1 MYNHFPKPWKHAIL
15 TMIPKPGKDQKFP
28 LNFRPISLISSIGKI
43 YEKIL
48 LKRIEKYTL
57 DNSIIPD
64 IQHGFRK
71 ETSTCHQLLRATN
84 IIISGFNKHA
94 TTGGIFLDVEKVF
107 DRLWHNGLIFKMIN
121 LNFPPYLI
129 HTISD
134 YLHNRTFQVKIQ
146 ATISKIGHIQA
157 GSPQG
162 SLLSPIL
169 YNIYTND
176 FPTSPL
182 VDICLFADDAAIL
195 SQQNTPQKVRA
206 TLQKYLMK
214 LKKWLTL
221 WRISINTS
229 KSKAI
234 VFKKGK
240 YKNTLQPLK
249 LFRSNIDWH
258 DEVDYLGVTLDK
270 KLTFNSH
277 LKKITCKFK
286 NRLQALH
293 KLLSKK
299 SKLSNNNKRKI
310 YMQYLLPILT
320 YASQIWGITSNRNLD
335 GIQILQN
342 RALRLILNAPTYVK
356 RIHIHKDLKI
366 PALTSR
372 IKRLATAFYEQV
384 NAHSNSL
391 INIQAAMDTQRTQ
404 NMPIQTTH
412 LRRRF

>member
-1 MYNHFPKPWKHAIL
+1 
-15 TMIPKPGKDQKFP
+15 MIPKPGKDPKFP

-43 YEKIL
+43 YKKIL

-84 IIISGFNKHA
+84 IIISGFNNHA
-94 TTGGIFLDVEKVF
+94 TTGGIFLDVENAF
-107 DRLWHNGLIFKMIN
+107 DRLWHHGLIFKMIN
-121 LNFPPYLI
+121 LNYPPYLI

-169 YNIYTND
+169 YNIYTYD

-182 VDICLFADDAAIL
+182 VDICLFADDAANL
-195 SQQNTPQKVRA
+195 SQQDTPQK
-206 TLQKYLMK
+206 
-214 LKKWLTL
+214 
-221 WRISINTS
+221 
-229 KSKAI
+229 
-234 VFKKGK
+234 
-240 YKNTLQPLK
+240 
-249 LFRSNIDWH
+249 
-258 DEVDYLGVTLDK
+258 
-270 KLTFNSH
+270 
-277 LKKITCKFK
+277 
-286 NRLQALH
+286 
-293 KLLSKK
+293 
-299 SKLSNNNKRKI
+299 
-310 YMQYLLPILT
+310 
-320 YASQIWGITSNRNLD
+320 IWGITSNRNLD
-335 GIQILQN
+335 RIQILQN
-342 RALRLILNAPTYVK
+342 RALRLILNAPTYIK

-366 PALTSR
+366 PAFTSR
-372 IKRLATAFYEQV
+372 IKKLATAFYEQV

-391 INIQAAMDTQRTQ
+391 INIQAAMDAQRTH
-404 NMPIQTTH
+404 NRPIQTTH

>member
-1 MYNHFPKPWKHAIL
+1 MCNESVQNKHRQRPKVSSQFSTHQPH
-15 TMIPKPGKDQKFP
+15 
-28 LNFRPISLISSIGKI
+28 LIHRKNLRK
-43 YEKIL
+43 KIL

-84 IIISGFNKHA
+84 IIISGFNNHA
-94 TTGGIFLDVEKVF
+94 TTGGIFLDVEKAF

-121 LNFPPYLI
+121 LNYPPYLI

-169 YNIYTND
+169 YNIYTYD

-195 SQQNTPQKVRA
+195 SQQDTPQKVRA
-206 TLQKYLMK
+206 SLQEYLKK
-214 LKKWLTL
+214 LKKWLNL

-234 VFKKGK
+234 VFKKAH
-240 YKNTLQPLK
+240 TRTP
-249 LFRSNIDWH
+249 SNPSSSSETI
-258 DEVDYLGVTLDK
+258 
-270 KLTFNSH
+270 
-277 LKKITCKFK
+277 
-286 NRLQALH
+286 
-293 KLLSKK
+293 
-299 SKLSNNNKRKI
+299 
-310 YMQYLLPILT
+310 
-320 YASQIWGITSNRNLD
+320 
-335 GIQILQN
+335 
-342 RALRLILNAPTYVK
+342 
-356 RIHIHKDLKI
+356 
-366 PALTSR
+366 
-372 IKRLATAFYEQV
+372 
-384 NAHSNSL
+384 
-391 INIQAAMDTQRTQ
+391 
-404 NMPIQTTH
+404 
-412 LRRRF
+412 

>member
-1 MYNHFPKPWKHAIL
+1 
-15 TMIPKPGKDQKFP
+15 MIPKPGKDQKFP

-48 LKRIEKYTL
+48 LKRIEKYSL

-84 IIISGFNKHA
+84 IIISGFNNHA
-94 TTGGIFLDVEKVF
+94 TTGGIFLDVEKAF

-121 LNFPPYLI
+121 LNYPPYLI

-169 YNIYTND
+169 YNIYTYD

-195 SQQNTPQKVRA
+195 SQQDTPQKKPR
-206 TLQKYLMK
+206 
-214 LKKWLTL
+214 
-221 WRISINTS
+221 
-229 KSKAI
+229 
-234 VFKKGK
+234 
-240 YKNTLQPLK
+240 P
-249 LFRSNIDWH
+249 H
-258 DEVDYLGVTLDK
+258 P
-270 KLTFNSH
+270 NSTEQSTAPH
-277 LKKITCKFK
+277 LKRPHLHQTDPYPQRPK
-286 NRLQALH
+286 NPSPHIQN
-293 KLLSKK
+293 KK
-299 SKLSNNNKRKI
+299 K
-310 YMQYLLPILT
+310 
-320 YASQIWGITSNRNLD
+320 
-335 GIQILQN
+335 
-342 RALRLILNAPTYVK
+342 
-356 RIHIHKDLKI
+356 
-366 PALTSR
+366 
-372 IKRLATAFYEQV
+372 LATAFYEQV

-391 INIQAAMDTQRTQ
+391 INIQAAMDAQRTH

>member
-1 MYNHFPKPWKHAIL
+1 
-15 TMIPKPGKDQKFP
+15 MIPKPGKDQKFP

-84 IIISGFNKHA
+84 IIISGFNNHA
-94 TTGGIFLDVEKVF
+94 TTGGIFLDVEKAF

-121 LNFPPYLI
+121 LNYPPYLI

-169 YNIYTND
+169 YNIYTYD

-195 SQQNTPQKVRA
+195 SQQDTPQKVRA
-206 TLQKYLMK
+206 SLQKYLKK

-234 VFKKGK
+234 VFKKGA

-249 LFRSNIDWH
+249 LFRNNIDWH

-270 KLTFNSH
+270 KLTFKSH
-277 LKKITCKFK
+277 LEKITCKFK

-293 KLLSKK
+293 NLLSKN
-299 SKLSNNNKRKI
+299 SKLSTNNKRKI

-335 GIQILQN
+335 RIQILQN
-342 RALRLILNAPTYVK
+342 RALRLILNAPTYIK

-372 IKRLATAFYEQV
+372 IKKLATAFYEQV

-391 INIQAAMDTQRTQ
+391 INIQAAMDAQRTH

>member
-1 MYNHFPKPWKHAIL
+1 
-15 TMIPKPGKDQKFP
+15 MIPKPGKDQKFP

-84 IIISGFNKHA
+84 IIISGFNNHA
-94 TTGGIFLDVEKVF
+94 TTGGIFLDVEKAF

-121 LNFPPYLI
+121 LNYPPYLI

-169 YNIYTND
+169 YNIYTYD

-195 SQQNTPQKVRA
+195 SQQDTPQK
-206 TLQKYLMK
+206 
-214 LKKWLTL
+214 
-221 WRISINTS
+221 
-229 KSKAI
+229 
-234 VFKKGK
+234 
-240 YKNTLQPLK
+240 
-249 LFRSNIDWH
+249 
-258 DEVDYLGVTLDK
+258 
-270 KLTFNSH
+270 
-277 LKKITCKFK
+277 
-286 NRLQALH
+286 
-293 KLLSKK
+293 
-299 SKLSNNNKRKI
+299 
-310 YMQYLLPILT
+310 
-320 YASQIWGITSNRNLD
+320 IWGITSNRNLD
-335 GIQILQN
+335 RIQVLQN
-342 RALRLILNAPTYVK
+342 RALRLILNAPTYIK

-372 IKRLATAFYEQV
+372 IKKLATAFYEQV

-391 INIQAAMDTQRTQ
+391 INIQAAMDAQRTH
-404 NMPIQTTH
+404 NMPIKQLT
-412 LRRRF
+412 